1 MKEAHDYL
9 IPDYYDGFACKMGA
23 CRNACCEGWP
33 ISLSLEDYYR
43 LTGSECSAEL
53 RRRLDTGL
61 HIKLDPMPEAYAEIA
76 SRFDGSCPMHLEDGR
91 CAIHEELGEELLSL
105 VCRLYPRGVR
115 QEYGYECS
123 CANSCE
129 AVLELLF
136 QRDEPIEF
144 ISKEMAFDMPE
155 ALARSISFE
164 TLGREQEIRM
174 WLIRK
179 MQNQLLP
186 MPQRLMA
193 MGHALRALDEALSTK
208 DEQEVERLLQGKRRM
223 HPLQPQEMTQGH
235 LDFGLK
241 IAEGMIAL
249 LDERSESIRDYGKEA
264 LAYFGQSFA
273 DYVRA
278 KEHFE
283 TVLPKWDIWFE
294 HMLVNHMFFSRF
306 PFQDRPVSLTDEFYA
321 LCAVY
326 ALLRFLGIGH
336 MHDRDDESAFVD
348 VAAAVFRLVDH
359 TAFDRCAAQIMKELG
374 CSDWD
379 RVHDLVSL

>member
-1 MKEAHDYL
+1 MRETHEYL
-9 IPDYYDGFACKMGA
+9 IPDYYDSFACKMGA

-33 ISLSLEDYYR
+33 ISFSLDDYYQ
-43 LTGSECSAEL
+43 LTGSECSPEL

-61 HIKLDPMPEAYAEIA
+61 HIKLNPTPEAYAEIA
-76 SRFDGSCPMHLEDGR
+76 PRFDGSCPMRLEDGR
-91 CAIHEELGEELLSL
+91 CAIHAELGEDKLSL

-115 QEYGYECS
+115 LINGYECS

-144 ISKEMAFDMPE
+144 IPTEKTFDVPRPTV
-155 ALARSISFE
+155 RSISFE
-164 TLGREQEIRM
+164 TMGREQEIRM
-174 WLIRK
+174 WLIRQ

-208 DEQEVERLLQGKRRM
+208 DDQEVERLLQGKRRM
-223 HPLQPQEMTQGH
+223 HPLLPQELTQGH

-241 IAEGMIAL
+241 IAKGMIAL
-249 LDERSESIRDYGKEA
+249 LDKHSESIRAYGEAA
-264 LAYFGQSFA
+264 LACFDHSF
-273 DYVRA
+273 DNYVQA
-278 KEHFE
+278 KAHFD

-306 PFQDRPVSLTDEFYA
+306 PFQDRPVSMTDEFYA

-336 MHDRDDESAFVD
+336 MHDKEDVGAFVD

-359 TAFDRCAAQIMKELG
+359 TAFDRYAAQMMKELG
-374 CSDWD
+374 CDNWN